1 MVKTFD
7 IFSNQIDE
15 SESFSLNT
23 SSFLKTTIDHG
34 SIEYTLGSAHPG
46 DVSPFELS
54 FEIDEQISSFEDCF
68 IKVTFPMEFNISQ
81 VNLTSIRGDGL
92 LANEAGDETTQL
104 ENDTFSY
111 ENFIA
116 VRGCK
121 YETDAKNVSI
131 KFEGLKNPDLAVNTS
146 AFVIEIFGNVGDQE
160 YLKLA
165 RSEHLNITESI
176 FDIGGGIISDA

>member
-1 MVKTFD
+1 MLTINCTNWRNPVNQSSAEGYLVKTFD

-34 SIEYTLGSAHPG
+34 SINYTLGSSYPG
-46 DVSPFELS
+46 DVTPFELS
-54 FEIDEQISSFEDCF
+54 FEIDEQISGFDDCF

-92 LANEAGDETTQL
+92 LANEDGEEATQL

-121 YETDAKNVSI
+121 YD
-131 KFEGLKNPDLAVNTS
+131 
-146 AFVIEIFGNVGDQE
+146 
-160 YLKLA
+160 
-165 RSEHLNITESI
+165 SE
-176 FDIGGGIISDA
+176 A